1 MSDNRIHLV
10 PGVLVENV
18 GDNVMVSLPDH
29 TEVLSLTGDMAE
41 IVVALRDG
49 EEVYTSNGEA
59 LTELERR
66 GIITLSDSKGLSR
79 RQILTAGAAGV
90 TGGVLALSLPA
101 AAAASSFVCPV
112 VPGTLTGFVKSSLNQ
127 VPTWRV
133 NLSSDFSRFG
143 TYWLEVFK
151 SPDGTTRAESLGFR
165 PVEIG
170 FFNPNDPSSGIV
182 GQVARNQFAPEGNS
196 GYAIGVLYSD
206 EGKLCKVG
214 EDDFDL
220 ED

>member
-29 TEVLSLTGDMAE
+29 SEVLSLTGDMAE

-49 EEVYTSNGEA
+49 EEVSPNNGDA

-66 GIITLSDSKGLSR
+66 GVITLADSKGVSR

-90 TGGVLALSLPA
+90 TGGVLALSMPA

-112 VPGTLTGFVKSSLNQ
+112 VTGELDGISATSGGGGTTVVRLK
-127 VPTWRV
+127 
-133 NLSSDFSRFG
+133 LSPDFSPLG
-143 TYWLEVFK
+143 TYWLEVFDNPTGDK
-151 SPDGTTRAESLGFR
+151 VTRAASLGLHQIEIATVGSDIQGD
-165 PVEIG
+165 VEKNKYG
-170 FFNPNDPSSGIV
+170 NTTGSGD
-182 GQVARNQFAPEGNS
+182 QV
-196 GYAIGVLYSD
+196 IGVLYSD
-206 EGKLCKVG
+206 ENRVCLVG
-214 EDDFDL
+214 EVAGDFD
-220 ED
+220 